1 MYELK
6 LVPFNQTEYLD
17 RFLGSVET
25 GRLSG
30 GGKLKLRRCGA

>member
-17 RFLGSVET
+17 RFLERIEAKRLGHRA
-25 GRLSG
+25 RLS
-30 GGKLKLRRCGA
+30 LLALS